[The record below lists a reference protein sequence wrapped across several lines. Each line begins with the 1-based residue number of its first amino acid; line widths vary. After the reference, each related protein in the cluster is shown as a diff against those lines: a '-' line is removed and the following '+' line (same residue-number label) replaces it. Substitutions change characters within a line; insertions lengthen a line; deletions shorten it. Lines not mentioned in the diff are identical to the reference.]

1 MSDTGAKLRGR
12 IEPPSAAAIAEAAA
26 LLRAGELVGM
36 PTETVYGLAADALN
50 PEAVNKIF
58 AAKGR
63 PADHPLIV
71 HLPSAEH
78 LPQWAAAIPKDV
90 IALARA
96 FWPGPLTLIL
106 KRTPEVPDEVTGG
119 QDTVGVRVPSHPVA
133 LALLRA
139 FDGGLAAPSANRFG
153 RISPTTAAH
162 VHEELGERVALIL
175 DGGAC
180 EVGIESTILD
190 FSRDAPEI
198 LRPGAISPEDIAR
211 VIGRRPRVRG
221 EPSAET
227 TSAQAGQRSDAGTSL
242 GAGDAPARADA
253 AAPNPA
259 ADSAQPAPRVSGALA
274 AHYAPRTPLRL
285 VEPALLADEAAAL
298 AGEGSRVAVLAH
310 STLDPR
316 DARLTW
322 HTLPSEPA
330 AYAQGLYASLRVLDA
345 VGADFILIEALPGGP
360 GWRAVADRLG
370 RAAVGSGTP
379 D

>member
-1 MSDTGAKLRGR
+1 MSDSGARARGR
-12 IEPPSAAAIAEAAA
+12 IEFPTPAAIAAAAA

-36 PTETVYGLAADALN
+36 PTETVYGLAADALD

-78 LPQWAAAIPKDV
+78 LPQWAAAIPKDAL
-90 IALARA
+90 ALARA

-106 KRTPEVPDEVTGG
+106 KRTADVPDEVTGG
-119 QDTVGVRVPSHPVA
+119 QDTVGVRVPAHPVA

-153 RISPTTAAH
+153 RISPTTAVH
-162 VHEELGERVALIL
+162 VQEELGERVALIL

-190 FSRDAPEI
+190 FSRDVPEI
-198 LRPGAISPEDIAR
+198 LRPGAIGPEDIAR

-221 EPSAET
+221 EALPEVDEMAAVQE
-227 TSAQAGQRSDAGTSL
+227 
-242 GAGDAPARADA
+242 RADGASA
-253 AAPNPA
+253 AATRVVA
-259 ADSAQPAPRVSGALA
+259 LAEATSGSVQSAPRVSGALA

-285 VEPALLADEAAAL
+285 VEPALLVDEAVAL
-298 AGEGSRVAVLAH
+298 AGEGSRVTVLAH
-310 STLDPR
+310 STLDPQ

-322 HTLPSEPA
+322 RTLPADPA
-330 AYAQGLYASLRVLDA
+330 AYAQGLYASLRALDA
-345 VGADFILIEALPGGP
+345 LGADFILIEALPGGP

-370 RAAVGSGTP
+370 RAAVGSGNP

>member
-1 MSDTGAKLRGR
+1 MSDSGARARGR
-12 IEPPSAAAIAEAAA
+12 IESPTPAEIAAAAA

-36 PTETVYGLAADALN
+36 PTETVYGLAADALD

-78 LPQWAAAIPKDV
+78 LPQWAAAIPKDA

-106 KRTPEVPDEVTGG
+106 KRTADVPDEVTGG
-119 QDTVGVRVPSHPVA
+119 QDTVGVRVPAHPVA

-162 VHEELGERVALIL
+162 VQEELGERVALIL

-190 FSRDAPEI
+190 FSRDVPEI
-198 LRPGAISPEDIAR
+198 LRPGAIGPEDIAR

-221 EPSAET
+221 EALPEVDET
-227 TSAQAGQRSDAGTSL
+227 AAGQGR
-242 GAGDAPARADA
+242 AGDASA
-253 AAPNPA
+253 AATRVVA
-259 ADSAQPAPRVSGALA
+259 LAEATSGSVQSAPRVSGALA

-285 VEPALLADEAAAL
+285 VEPALLVDEAVAL
-298 AGEGSRVAVLAH
+298 AGEGSRVTVLAH
-310 STLDPR
+310 STPDPR
-316 DARLTW
+316 DARLSW
-322 HTLPSEPA
+322 RTLPADPA
-330 AYAQGLYASLRVLDA
+330 AYAQGLYASLRALDA
-345 VGADFILIEALPGGP
+345 LGADFILIEALPGGP

-370 RAAVGSGTP
+370 RAAVGSGSP

>member
-1 MSDTGAKLRGR
+1 MSDSGARARGR
-12 IEPPSAAAIAEAAA
+12 IESPTAVAIAEAAA

-36 PTETVYGLAADALN
+36 PTETVYGLAADALD
-50 PEAVNKIF
+50 PAAVNKIF

-78 LPQWAAAIPKDV
+78 LPQWAAAIPKDAL
-90 IALARA
+90 ALARA

-106 KRTPEVPDEVTGG
+106 KRTPDVPDEVTGG
-119 QDTVGVRVPSHPVA
+119 QDTVGVRVPAHPVA

-162 VHEELGERVALIL
+162 VQEELGERVALIL

-190 FSRDAPEI
+190 FSRDVPEI
-198 LRPGAISPEDIAR
+198 LRPGAIGPEDIAR

-221 EPSAET
+221 EALPEVDEMV
-227 TSAQAGQRSDAGTSL
+227 AGQGR
-242 GAGDAPARADA
+242 AGDASA
-253 AAPNPA
+253 AATRVVA
-259 ADSAQPAPRVSGALA
+259 LAEATSGSVQSAPRVSGALA

-285 VEPALLADEAAAL
+285 VEPALLVDEAVAL
-298 AGEGSRVAVLAH
+298 AGEGSRVTVLAH
-310 STLDPR
+310 STPDPR
-316 DARLTW
+316 DARLSW
-322 HTLPSEPA
+322 RTLPADPA
-330 AYAQGLYASLRVLDA
+330 AYAQGLYASLRALDA
-345 VGADFILIEALPGGP
+345 LGADFILIEALPGGP

-370 RAAVGSGTP
+370 RAAVGSGSP

>member
-1 MSDTGAKLRGR
+1 MSDSGARARGR
-12 IEPPSAAAIAEAAA
+12 IESPTPAAIAEAVA

-36 PTETVYGLAADALN
+36 PTETVYGLAADALD
-50 PEAVNKIF
+50 PAAVSKVF

-78 LPQWAAAIPKDV
+78 LPQWAAAIPKDAL
-90 IALARA
+90 ALARA

-106 KRTPEVPDEVTGG
+106 KRTADVPDEVTGG
-119 QDTVGVRVPSHPVA
+119 QDTVGVRVPAHPVA

-153 RISPTTAAH
+153 RISPTTATH
-162 VHEELGERVALIL
+162 VQEELGERVAMIL

-180 EVGIESTILD
+180 AVGIESTILD
-190 FSRDAPEI
+190 FSRDVPEI
-198 LRPGAISPEDIAR
+198 LRPGAITPEDIAR

-221 EPSAET
+221 ELEQAPS
-227 TSAQAGQRSDAGTSL
+227 
-242 GAGDAPARADA
+242 
-253 AAPNPA
+253 
-259 ADSAQPAPRVSGALA
+259 ADSASASPVPRVSGALA

-285 VEPALLADEAAAL
+285 VEPALLADEATVL

-310 STLDPR
+310 SSPDPQ
-316 DARLTW
+316 DPRLTW
-322 HTLPSEPA
+322 QSLPAEPT
-330 AYAQGLYASLRVLDA
+330 AYAQGLYASLRALDA

-370 RAAVGSGTP
+370 RAAVGSGGAEA
-379 D
+379 

>member
-1 MSDTGAKLRGR
+1 MSDSGAKARGR
-12 IEPPSAAAIAEAAA
+12 IESPAAVAIAEAAA

-36 PTETVYGLAADALN
+36 PTETVYGLAADALD

-78 LPQWAAAIPKDV
+78 LPQWAAAIPKDAL
-90 IALARA
+90 ALARA

-106 KRTPEVPDEVTGG
+106 KRTPDVPDEVTGG
-119 QDTVGVRVPSHPVA
+119 QDTVGVRVPAHPVA

-162 VHEELGERVALIL
+162 VQEELGERVALIL

-180 EVGIESTILD
+180 QVGIESTILD
-190 FSRDAPEI
+190 FSRDVPEI
-198 LRPGAISPEDIAR
+198 LRPGAIGPDDIAR

-221 EPSAET
+221 ESLPAVDEM
-227 TSAQAGQRSDAGTSL
+227 AVGQGCAD
-242 GAGDAPARADA
+242 GASA
-253 AAPNPA
+253 AATRVVA
-259 ADSAQPAPRVSGALA
+259 LAEATAGSVQSTPRVSGALA

-285 VEPALLADEAAAL
+285 VEPALLVDEAVAL
-298 AGEGSRVAVLAH
+298 AGEGSRITVLAH
-310 STLDPR
+310 STADPQ

-322 HTLPSEPA
+322 RTLPADPA
-330 AYAQGLYASLRVLDA
+330 PYAQGLYASLRALDA
-345 VGADFILIEALPGGP
+345 LGADFILIEALPGGP

-370 RAAVGSGTP
+370 RAAVGSGSP